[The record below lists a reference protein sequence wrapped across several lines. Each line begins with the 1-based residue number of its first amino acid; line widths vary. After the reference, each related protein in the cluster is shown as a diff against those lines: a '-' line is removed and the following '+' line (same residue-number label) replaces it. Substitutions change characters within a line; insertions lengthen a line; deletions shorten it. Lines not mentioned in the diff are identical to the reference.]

1 MHLPGLR
8 DGPRRGREAAR
19 AAAADG
25 GVGGAGDPHR
35 RRGAGENPPAAH
47 REVAGGRMIT
57 THVLD
62 TAQGR
67 PAAGV
72 PVELDIRDG
81 AGWKRLGAGHT
92 DPDGRVRTLLPAGPA
107 LPLRTYPPRLETRRA
122 FFPEVCVIFAVR
134 DAGAPPPPPL
144 VLSP

>member
-1 MHLPGLR
+1 
-8 DGPRRGREAAR
+8 
-19 AAAADG
+19 
-25 GVGGAGDPHR
+25 
-35 RRGAGENPPAAH
+35 
-47 REVAGGRMIT
+47 MIT

-92 DPDGRVRTLLPAGPA
+92 DPDGRVRALLPAGAA
-107 LPLRTYPPRLETRRA
+107 LQLGTYRLRFETRGP
-122 FFPEVCVIFAVR
+122 FFPEVSVIFEVR
-134 DAGAPPPPPL
+134 DAGAHYHVPL
-144 VLSP
+144 LLSPYGYSIYRGS